1 MLPIFLITGRAVW
14 FVARNAFTLFR
25 LSWLPIV
32 LLMAAAYAMAYGVA
46 HVSPGMQLKEM
57 FETDVFA
64 AAMLTDVLLQG
75 LAFSVIAVAVHR
87 IVLFDDR
94 KPGQYF
100 AFPFGA
106 TEFIYVLMGAMT
118 IVALL
123 VPILFAN
130 VAVEMLLAWTGV
142 SRGALTENP
151 PVLAAAAVLG
161 LTTYIAFIWLSLR
174 LMLWPPAVVANNKLS
189 LGEAWRL
196 SRGNVFAL
204 LALAIAS
211 SVAFLVLGG
220 AVAIAAAQTG
230 AIDTLDLSKTLAFE
244 GTPEAR
250 LTRIVEHRVNPH
262 VIAYE
267 FAFQF
272 FVTTYAVAVLSYAYK
287 ALQGF
292 DIDLPINGQ
301 QPGSGGMT
309 PAF

>member
-1 MLPIFLITGRAVW
+1 
-14 FVARNAFTLFR
+14 
-25 LSWLPIV
+25 
-32 LLMAAAYAMAYGVA
+32 
-46 HVSPGMQLKEM
+46 
-57 FETDVFA
+57 
-64 AAMLTDVLLQG
+64 
-75 LAFSVIAVAVHR
+75 
-87 IVLFDDR
+87 
-94 KPGQYF
+94 
-100 AFPFGA
+100 
-106 TEFIYVLMGAMT
+106 MGAMT

-309 PAF
+309 PAFQPNSGPRVVREVVWQFPLPDVFTARLVCSNGFRDRRRVVPTDGDRRPLENIIGAPP